1 VAAIRA
7 QDDPY
12 LENGL
17 SKMKN
22 RGILILG
29 LVLLC
34 TLPVLDTLLDENTS
48 HRTVRLETP
57 FSQTQNN

>member
-1 VAAIRA
+1 
-7 QDDPY
+7 
-12 LENGL
+12 
-17 SKMKN
+17 MKN

-34 TLPVLDTLLDENTS
+34 TLPVLDTLLDDNTS
-48 HRTVRLETP
+48 HRSVRLDTP